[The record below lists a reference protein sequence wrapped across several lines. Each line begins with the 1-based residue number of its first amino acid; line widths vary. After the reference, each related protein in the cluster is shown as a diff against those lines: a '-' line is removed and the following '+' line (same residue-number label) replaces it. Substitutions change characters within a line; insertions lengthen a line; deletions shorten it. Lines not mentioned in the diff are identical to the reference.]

1 LLLKPERLSAA
12 EGLWRV
18 TVIAPNA
25 TAAAA
30 ATDAFD
36 EFEAVSLFEEGK
48 DGLWRVESFAR
59 DQPERGSLIA
69 RLALA
74 WLEIG
79 GEPPE
84 PLIEKVPRQDWVSI
98 NQASFQPLDVGR
110 FFIHGSHH
118 RGHIPPGRIALE
130 IDAATA
136 FGTGEHATTRGCLT
150 ALDAVADRGGR
161 MRILDMGTGTGILA
175 MAAAKRWRRRVIA
188 RDIDPESV
196 RVAAHNARRNGV
208 AGLMDVARSPGYRE
222 RGVEKHRGYDV
233 VLANILARPL
243 EQMARDLSHVLAPGG
258 IAILSGLL
266 TNQQSEVLAAHRLRR
281 LRLKQRLVIDG
292 WATLV
297 LSRGHSPS
305 FRSIRK
311 HRAP

>member
-1 LLLKPERLSAA
+1 MPERLSAA

-36 EFEAVSLFEEGK
+36 EFEAVSVFEETK
-48 DGLWRVESFAR
+48 DGAWRVEGFAR
-59 DQPERGSLIA
+59 DKPERGSLIA

-79 GEPPE
+79 GAPPE
-84 PLIEKVPRQDWVSI
+84 PQIEKLPRQDWVSI

-110 FFIHGSHH
+110 VFINGSQH
-118 RGHIPPGRIALE
+118 RGPIPPGRVALE

-150 ALDAVADRGGR
+150 ALDAVADRGAR
-161 MRILDMGTGTGILA
+161 LRILDMGTGTGILA

-188 RDIDPESV
+188 RDNDPESV

-243 EQMARDLSHVLAPGG
+243 ERMARDLAHVLAPGG

-297 LSRGHSPS
+297 LSCGHSPS

>member
-1 LLLKPERLSAA
+1 LSPKPERLSKA

-18 TVIAPNA
+18 TVKTADA
-25 TAAAA
+25 MAAAA
-30 ATDAFD
+30 ATEALSDFD
-36 EFEAVSLFEEGK
+36 AVSAFEESK
-48 DGLWRVESFAR
+48 DGAWRVEGFAR
-59 DQPERGSLIA
+59 DQPERAPLIA

-74 WLEIG
+74 WLDIG

-84 PLIEKVPRQDWVSI
+84 PQIEKLPRQDWVSI
-98 NQASFQPLDVGR
+98 NQASFQPLAVGR

-118 RGHIPPGRIALE
+118 RGAMPPGRIALE

-150 ALDAVADRGGR
+150 ALDAVAQRGAR
-161 MRILDMGTGTGILA
+161 LRILDMGTGTGILA

-196 RVAAHNARRNGV
+196 RVAAHNVRRNGV
-208 AGLMDVARSPGYRE
+208 AGMMDIARE
-222 RGVEKHRGYDV
+222 RGVEKHRGYDI

-243 EQMARDLSHVLAPGG
+243 ERMARDLSHVLAPGG

-266 TNQQSEVLAAHRLRR
+266 VGQQSEVLAAHRLRR
-281 LRLKQRLVIDG
+281 LRLKQRFIVDG

-297 LSRGHSPS
+297 LGQGPSKS
-305 FRSIRK
+305 FRSVRK
-311 HRAP
+311 PLSR